1 MLGGLRVKQR
11 PNLLKGE
18 PEPTAAQAKA
28 QARAEGLALVRA
40 DNATGCKGVYRHYG
54 RFKVEAREGD
64 KSMGKHIYLGT
75 FSTPEAA
82 AEAAEP
88 EVTAKQAKAQARAE
102 GLMLVGADNATGF
115 KGMCRNHSNF
125 KAHTKE
131 GGKRLNLGSARP
143 RRPRWRMR
151 ATRQ

>member
-82 AEAAEP
+82 ALVHARHIGPEAAAEAAEP

-102 GLMLVGADNATGF
+102 GLML
-115 KGMCRNHSNF
+115 
-125 KAHTKE
+125 
-131 GGKRLNLGSARP
+131 
-143 RRPRWRMR
+143 
-151 ATRQ
+151 